1 MPNNEMVMK
10 EVRRDS
16 EMHRVLELA
25 LEAGRVLL
33 RNGAEIFRVEET
45 IEHICDHFEIKEMDA
60 FVLSNGIFLTAH
72 DEGKEIFAK
81 VKSIPLAGTN
91 LEIVTEVNELSRE
104 ISDGLVGIDEAF
116 ARLKKIEQLSPK
128 KDGQLV
134 IAAGV
139 GCGVFCYLMQ
149 GTVYESMITC
159 MIAGLVYYLI
169 LVAQRQRISKI
180 IINLVGGGL
189 LTLLAYM
196 AVQIPFPFPLSL
208 DKIIIGC
215 IFCMIP
221 GVTFV
226 NAIRDVVNN
235 DFISGTVK
243 MLDALMVFV
252 YIAIGVGFV
261 LSIVGGGVWL

>member
-10 EVRRDS
+10 EVRKDS

-45 IEHICDHFEIKEMDA
+45 IEHICDHFGIKEMDA

-91 LEIVTEVNELSRE
+91 LEIVTEVNELSRK

-221 GVTFV
+221 GVAFV